1 MKIGDITERR
11 LNKKRKNPPS
21 GLYAG
26 KKAKQV
32 KAKSKKP
39 KLIKPNLGHQ
49 SEHPFQGKLVGEDV
63 TKLYVVI
70 LIYPSVYCGFNF
82 FMWKFV

>member
-1 MKIGDITERR
+1 MKIGDIVERR

-21 GLYAG
+21 GLYAS

-39 KLIKPNLGHQ
+39 KLIKPNMGHQ
-49 SEHPFQGKLVGEDV
+49 SPHPFQGKLVGEDV
-63 TKLYVVI
+63 TKLNTE
-70 LIYPSVYCGFNF
+70 P
-82 FMWKFV
+82 K